1 MSLKRTPF
9 ARKPPAA
16 FVKAERI
23 PEVYARQT
31 VPVRYPVFDEPLATL
46 PKENAV
52 YSEPYR
58 RIVAAM
64 PCVVCGIHGY
74 SQAAHPPPTAKGR
87 KEDDRLTFALCT
99 IHPDASGQL
108 VNGCHFEFDQMQ
120 MVPREDM
127 RSVAGHWAKQTRQ
140 QIRDAGQWPASVPHF
155 EDPELELV
163 P

>member
-23 PEVYARQT
+23 PVVYARLT
-31 VPVRYPVFDEPLATL
+31 VPVRYPVFDAVTAI

-58 RIVAAM
+58 RLVAAM
-64 PCVVCGIHGY
+64 PCIVCGLEGH

-87 KEDDRLTFALCT
+87 KEDDRLTFPLCT
-99 IHPDASGQL
+99 IHPGASGDL
-108 VNGCHFEFDQMQ
+108 VQGCHFEFDQMQ

-127 RSVAGHWAKQTRQ
+127 RHVAGHFAAQTRQ
-140 QIRDAGQWPASVPHF
+140 QIRDAGQWPASVPNF
-155 EDPELELV
+155 EEPELEHV